1 MPPMD
6 VRRAPLNERARRPT
20 ACCRALERGAI
31 ARGQAVHPQE
41 QHGPDDGQHDAPQRE
56 AVQAGTSDQV
66 AEEATDESP
75 DDPDQHRDDD
85 ATRILP
91 GHERLGDRTSDQSE
105 HDPSEDSHSTA
116 SDGVSGR
123 QCALLSQRAYQLRSR
138 ASGSRAGELCG
149 ALEFAMA
156 ATLSP
161 HAADDDLTAKRY
173 DRRLV
178 RRLLVYVRPYKR
190 LVAGALILLMTDGL
204 LQLIGPILTQ
214 RVIDVALPTRD
225 AGMAG
230 RSALLYA
237 ASLVLA
243 FGCSY
248 GETMLPALLGQ
259 RVMRDLRQQLFVHV
273 QRLPIVF
280 YDRTPVGRLVTRVTS
295 DVESLNELF
304 TAGVVAGLGDLFTL
318 LAIAVMMVVIDWRL
332 ALAAFAVIPLVY
344 LTSHLF
350 QSRVRIAY
358 RDIRTR
364 LARINAYLQERI
376 TGIRV
381 VQLFGREAGETQRF
395 ATLNRAHLD
404 ANLRSITI
412 YALYFPAIEFLT
424 SVALAVLLVAGAQ
437 RVGVGSLSV
446 GVVAAFLQLLR
457 RFYQPLQDLAD
468 KFNTLQQAMAASERI
483 FLLLD
488 TEPAVVPLAADRET
502 VPVLHAAPVDGAAE
516 VPRGVTIAFEDVW
529 FHYGERWST
538 PVWVLRGVSF
548 TTRPGETV
556 ALVGHTGAG
565 KTTIVNLLLRFY
577 EPQRGRITANGVDVR
592 DLPLDEWRRLIGYVQ
607 QDIFLFAA
615 DVRANVRL
623 DAPLDDA
630 AVMAAAA
637 RVGADRVIA
646 RLPSGLDRVL
656 GERGAS
662 VSVGER
668 QLLSFARALAA
679 DPAVLVLDEATSAV
693 DSEAEAEIQ
702 RGLAGLVRGRTTIAI
717 AHPLSTIVAAEES
730 LVLLHG
736 EPRAR
741 GTHAQLRAR
750 GGLYERLYRLQA
762 GEGPEPDVRAVTLA
776 SLPSGG

>member
-1 MPPMD
+1 
-6 VRRAPLNERARRPT
+6 
-20 ACCRALERGAI
+20 
-31 ARGQAVHPQE
+31 
-41 QHGPDDGQHDAPQRE
+41 
-56 AVQAGTSDQV
+56 
-66 AEEATDESP
+66 
-75 DDPDQHRDDD
+75 
-85 ATRILP
+85 
-91 GHERLGDRTSDQSE
+91 
-105 HDPSEDSHSTA
+105 
-116 SDGVSGR
+116 
-123 QCALLSQRAYQLRSR
+123 
-138 ASGSRAGELCG
+138 
-149 ALEFAMA
+149 MA
-156 ATLSP
+156 ATLSA
-161 HAADDDLTAKRY
+161 HAADEDVTAKRY

-178 RRLLVYVRPYKR
+178 RRLLVYVRPYKG
-190 LVAGALILLMTDGL
+190 LVAGALLLLMTEGL
-204 LQLIGPILTQ
+204 LQLVGPILTQ
-214 RVIDVALPTRD
+214 RVIDVALPLHDGR
-225 AGMAG
+225 MAVQA
-230 RSALLYA
+230 ALLYA
-237 ASLVLA
+237 ASLVVA

-248 GETMLPALLGQ
+248 GETMLTAVLGQ
-259 RVMRDLRQQLFVHV
+259 RVMRDLRQELFEHV
-273 QRLPIVF
+273 QRLSIAF

-350 QSRVRIAY
+350 QSRVRVAY

-395 ATLNRAHLD
+395 AALNAAHLD

-437 RVGVGSLSV
+437 RVGVGTLSV

-488 TEPAVVPLAADRET
+488 TAPAVDSGT
-502 VPVLHAAPVDGAAE
+502 AE
-516 VPRGVTIAFEDVW
+516 GRATLGRDTPVTIAFEDVW
-529 FHYGERWST
+529 FHYGDLDDGAPS
-538 PVWVLRGVSF
+538 WVLRGVSF
-548 TTRPGETV
+548 VARPGETV

-565 KTTIVNLLLRFY
+565 KTTIVNLLLRFH
-577 EPQRGRITANGVDVR
+577 EPQRGRITANGIDIR

-615 DVRANVRL
+615 DVRTNVRL

-637 RVGADRVIA
+637 RVGADRVIG
-646 RLPSGLDRVL
+646 RLPAGLDQTL
-656 GERGAS
+656 GERGTS

-702 RGLAGLVRGRTTIAI
+702 RGLAALVRGRTTIAI
-717 AHPLSTIVAAEES
+717 AHRLSTIVGAEEI
-730 LVLLHG
+730 LVLHHG
-736 EPRAR
+736 EVRER
-741 GTHAQLRAR
+741 GTHAELRAR

-762 GEGPEPDVRAVTLA
+762 GEGPARDVRGVTLA
-776 SLPSGG
+776 SVPGGG

>member
-1 MPPMD
+1 
-6 VRRAPLNERARRPT
+6 
-20 ACCRALERGAI
+20 
-31 ARGQAVHPQE
+31 
-41 QHGPDDGQHDAPQRE
+41 
-56 AVQAGTSDQV
+56 V
-66 AEEATDESP
+66 AASLSP
-75 DDPDQHRDDD
+75 Y
-85 ATRILP
+85 A
-91 GHERLGDRTSDQSE
+91 SA
-105 HDPSEDSHSTA
+105 EDST
-116 SDGVSGR
+116 V
-123 QCALLSQRAYQLRSR
+123 
-138 ASGSRAGELCG
+138 
-149 ALEFAMA
+149 
-156 ATLSP
+156 
-161 HAADDDLTAKRY
+161 KRY

-178 RRLLVYVRPYKR
+178 RRLVVYVRPYKR
-190 LVAGALILLMTDGL
+190 LVAGALILLMTEGL
-204 LQLIGPILTQ
+204 LQLVGPVLTE
-214 RVIDVALPTRD
+214 RVIDVALPARD
-225 AGMAG
+225 AAMAWHA
-230 RSALLYA
+230 ALLFA
-237 ASLVLA
+237 GSLVLA

-248 GETMLPALLGQ
+248 GETILTALLGQ
-259 RVMRDLRQQLFVHV
+259 RVMRDLRQELFDHV
-273 QRLPIVF
+273 QRLSIAF

-304 TAGVVAGLGDLFTL
+304 TAGVVAGMGDVFTL
-318 LAIAVMMVVIDWRL
+318 LAIAVMMIVIDWRL

-350 QSRVRIAY
+350 QTRVRVAY
-358 RDIRTR
+358 REIRLR

-381 VQLFGREAGETQRF
+381 VQLFGREAAETQRF

-424 SVALAVLLVAGAQ
+424 SVALAVLLVAGAH
-437 RVGVGSLSV
+437 RVGIGTLTV

-488 TEPAVVPLAADRET
+488 TEREPVPDTPVPAAQHLAPDAR
-502 VPVLHAAPVDGAAE
+502 
-516 VPRGVTIAFEDVW
+516 VTIAFEDVW
-529 FHYGERWST
+529 FHYGDADDGAPS
-538 PVWVLRGVSF
+538 WVVRGVSF
-548 TTRPGETV
+548 VARPGETV

-577 EPQRGRITANGVDVR
+577 EPQRGRILANGIDIR
-592 DLPLDEWRRLIGYVQ
+592 DLPVDEWRRLIGYVQ

-623 DAPLDDA
+623 DATVDDDA
-630 AVMAAAA
+630 LLASAA

-646 RLPSGLDRVL
+646 RLPSGLDQVL

-668 QLLSFARALAA
+668 QLLSFARALTAN
-679 DPAVLVLDEATSAV
+679 PAVLVLDEATSAV

-702 RGLAGLVRGRTTIAI
+702 RGLAALMHGRTTIAI
-717 AHPLSTIVAAEES
+717 AHRLSTITSSDEI
-730 LVLLHG
+730 LVLHHG
-736 EPRAR
+736 EVRER

-762 GEGPEPDVRAVTLA
+762 GEAREPSASSAALA
-776 SLPSGG
+776 SLPGAR

>member
-1 MPPMD
+1 
-6 VRRAPLNERARRPT
+6 
-20 ACCRALERGAI
+20 
-31 ARGQAVHPQE
+31 
-41 QHGPDDGQHDAPQRE
+41 
-56 AVQAGTSDQV
+56 
-66 AEEATDESP
+66 
-75 DDPDQHRDDD
+75 
-85 ATRILP
+85 
-91 GHERLGDRTSDQSE
+91 
-105 HDPSEDSHSTA
+105 
-116 SDGVSGR
+116 
-123 QCALLSQRAYQLRSR
+123 
-138 ASGSRAGELCG
+138 
-149 ALEFAMA
+149 MA
-156 ATLSP
+156 W
-161 HAADDDLTAKRY
+161 H
-173 DRRLV
+173 
-178 RRLLVYVRPYKR
+178 
-190 LVAGALILLMTDGL
+190 
-204 LQLIGPILTQ
+204 
-214 RVIDVALPTRD
+214 
-225 AGMAG
+225 
-230 RSALLYA
+230 SALLYA
-237 ASLVLA
+237 ASLIVA

-248 GETMLPALLGQ
+248 GETMLTALLGQ
-259 RVMRDLRQQLFVHV
+259 RVMRDLRQQLFEHV
-273 QRLPIVF
+273 QRLSIAF

-318 LAIAVMMVVIDWRL
+318 LAIAVMMVTTDWRL

-350 QSRVRIAY
+350 QSRVRVAY

-381 VQLFGREAGETQRF
+381 VQLFGREAGEATRF
-395 ATLNRAHLD
+395 AALNRAHLD

-424 SVALAVLLVAGAQ
+424 SVALAVLLIAGAH
-437 RVGVGSLSV
+437 RVGIGTLSV

-488 TEPAVVPLAADRET
+488 TEREE
-502 VPVLHAAPVDGAAE
+502 PVAAPDAE
-516 VPRGVTIAFEDVW
+516 RATIARDARVTIAFEDVW
-529 FHYGERWST
+529 FHYGDADDGAPS
-538 PVWVLRGVSF
+538 WVLRGVSF
-548 TTRPGETV
+548 IARPGETV

-577 EPQRGRITANGVDVR
+577 EPQRGRITANGVDIR

-615 DVRANVRL
+615 DIRANVRL
-623 DAPLDDA
+623 DAPIDDG

-646 RLPSGLDRVL
+646 RLPAGLDQVL

-702 RGLAGLVRGRTTIAI
+702 RGLAVLMRGRTTIAI
-717 AHPLSTIVAAEES
+717 AHRLSTIVSAEEI
-730 LVLLHG
+730 LVLHHG
-736 EPRAR
+736 EVRER

-762 GEGPEPDVRAVTLA
+762 GEGWSEEAGSATLA
-776 SLPSGG
+776 SVPGAG

>member
-1 MPPMD
+1 
-6 VRRAPLNERARRPT
+6 
-20 ACCRALERGAI
+20 
-31 ARGQAVHPQE
+31 
-41 QHGPDDGQHDAPQRE
+41 
-56 AVQAGTSDQV
+56 
-66 AEEATDESP
+66 
-75 DDPDQHRDDD
+75 
-85 ATRILP
+85 
-91 GHERLGDRTSDQSE
+91 
-105 HDPSEDSHSTA
+105 
-116 SDGVSGR
+116 
-123 QCALLSQRAYQLRSR
+123 
-138 ASGSRAGELCG
+138 
-149 ALEFAMA
+149 MA

-161 HAADDDLTAKRY
+161 HASDEDAVAKRY
-173 DRRLV
+173 DRRLA
-178 RRLLVYVRPYKR
+178 RRLVVYVRPYKR
-190 LVAGALILLMTDGL
+190 LVAGALVLLMTEGL
-204 LQLIGPILTQ
+204 LQLVGPLLTQ
-214 RVIDVALPTRD
+214 RVIDVALPARD
-225 AGMAG
+225 GAMAVRAALVYAG
-230 RSALLYA
+230 
-237 ASLVLA
+237 SLVLA

-248 GETMLPALLGQ
+248 GETMLTALLGQ
-259 RVMRDLRQQLFVHV
+259 RVMRDLRQQLFEHV
-273 QRLPIVF
+273 QRLSIAF

-318 LAIAVMMVVIDWRL
+318 LAIAVMMVVTDWRL
-332 ALAAFAVIPLVY
+332 AIAAFAVIPLVY

-381 VQLFGREAGETQRF
+381 VQLFGREAGEAERF
-395 ATLNRAHLD
+395 AALNKGHLD

-424 SVALAVLLVAGAQ
+424 SVALAVLLVAGAH
-437 RVGVGSLSV
+437 RVGIGTLSV

-488 TEPAVVPLAADRET
+488 TERTVDLGATGGSGPMLPARA
-502 VPVLHAAPVDGAAE
+502 
-516 VPRGVTIAFEDVW
+516 GVTIAFEDVW
-529 FHYGERWST
+529 FHYGDVDAGVPT
-538 PVWVLRGVSF
+538 WVLRGISF
-548 TTRPGETV
+548 VARPGETV

-577 EPQRGRITANGVDVR
+577 EPQRGRITANGVDIR
-592 DLPLDEWRRLIGYVQ
+592 DMPLEEWRRLIGYVQ

-615 DVRANVRL
+615 DVRANIRL

-637 RVGADRVIA
+637 RVGADRVIR
-646 RLPSGLDRVL
+646 RLPEGLGQVL
-656 GERGAS
+656 GERGSS

-702 RGLAGLVRGRTTIAI
+702 SGVRALMQGRTTIAI
-717 AHPLSTIVAAEES
+717 AHRLSTIVSAEEI
-730 LVLLHG
+730 LVLHHG
-736 EPRAR
+736 EVRER

-762 GEGPEPDVRAVTLA
+762 GEGPERDVRRVTLA
-776 SLPSGG
+776 SLPGGG